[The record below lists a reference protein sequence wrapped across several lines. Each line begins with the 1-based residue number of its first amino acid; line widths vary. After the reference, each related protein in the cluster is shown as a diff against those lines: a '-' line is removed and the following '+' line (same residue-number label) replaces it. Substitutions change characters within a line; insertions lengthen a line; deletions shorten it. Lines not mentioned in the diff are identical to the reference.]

1 MSVRLRILDSVYEDI
16 ADVLRY
22 YDSESQSA
30 GDRFLENID
39 SIYENIS
46 DFPLMYPVRY
56 DDVHLAVLTKFPYA
70 VHYTYDHLEA
80 TVFAIR
86 NTKQDPRNL
95 PKRN

>member
-16 ADVLRY
+16 DNALQY
-22 YDSESQSA
+22 YDIQSRNA
-30 GDRFLENID
+30 GDKLLDNID

-46 DFPLMYPVRY
+46 DFPLMYPIRY

-70 VHYTYDHLEA
+70 VHYTYDHVEA
-80 TVFAIR
+80 TIFAIR

-95 PKRN
+95 PKRD